1 MTLTF
6 DKCCLHVL
14 DVCSVD
20 ESEEGLSQQA
30 ASWIAQHIG
39 QPGHDCYRKK
49 LPLVQKGQCPKTYH
63 GSACVN
69 FISREWRD
77 VKTPSWLMAGSLG
90 LISIGLA
97 VPRKRAPDNPEAWL
111 PSPLVWPVMWRGLY
125 KAYKKVNLT
134 HLN

>member
-39 QPGHDCYRKK
+39 QPGHDCCRKNYLKYKRDSAQK
-49 LPLVQKGQCPKTYH
+49 LTMG
-63 GSACVN
+63 
-69 FISREWRD
+69 R
-77 VKTPSWLMAGSLG
+77 
-90 LISIGLA
+90 
-97 VPRKRAPDNPEAWL
+97 
-111 PSPLVWPVMWRGLY
+111 PV
-125 KAYKKVNLT
+125 
-134 HLN
+134 